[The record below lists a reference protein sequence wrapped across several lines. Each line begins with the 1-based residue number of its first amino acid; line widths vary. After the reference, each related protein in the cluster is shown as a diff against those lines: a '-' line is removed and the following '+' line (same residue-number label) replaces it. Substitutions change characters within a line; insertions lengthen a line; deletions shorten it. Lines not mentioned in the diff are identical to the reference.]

1 MTEITKA
8 SSLKVGGTYNFKI
21 INEIG
26 EVVNSFNKKNMIVDG
41 ALNQYASLIGGF
53 STVIPKY
60 ISIGVGNGLL
70 PVSNQDVTL
79 QNEVYRSG
87 FSGPPVFNSDSV
99 VGKVSFT
106 WSVSYESIALTPII
120 KEIGVFAQNSAHSE
134 SVILNTI
141 NTGLMMSRINVDI
154 QLNPG
159 ETLLITRIDSFST
172 V

>member
-1 MTEITKA
+1 MIKKND
-8 SSLKVGGTYNFKI
+8 LKIGGTYNFKI
-21 INEIG
+21 INEKG

-53 STVIPKY
+53 SAVVPKY
-60 ISIGVGNGLL
+60 ISIGVGTGEA
-70 PVSNQDVTL
+70 PVNNTQETL
-79 QNEVYRSG
+79 DNEVFRSG
-87 FSGPPVFNSDSV
+87 FAGPPVFNSETV

-106 WSVSYESIALTPII
+106 WSVSYESIPLNPII

-134 SVILNTI
+134 ATILSTI

-159 ETLLITRIDSFST
+159 ETLLLTRIDSFST